1 MTTSHDNKLRLTDE
15 EERQLGERIA
25 QGDQQALEKLVT
37 ANLGF
42 VVSVARQ
49 YQDNG
54 LSLDDLVSEGNLAL
68 MLAAGKWKP
77 EKGIRF
83 VQYAVWDIRKAIER
97 AIEQQGNII
106 HDAPASV
113 GFTNSRVDMA
123 VAKSNRNADE
133 NIAFLSADSELAG
146 SLGCLNERER
156 KVIILYYGLGTDALT
171 MMEIAEEMGLKRERV
186 RQIRKKAERK
196 LRKPLRQIAAPH
208 PSLRDTLSPRGEG
221 KI

>member
-15 EERQLGERIA
+15 EERHLGELIA
-25 QGDQQALEKLVT
+25 LGDQRALDRLVT

-49 YQDNG
+49 YQDRG
-54 LSLDDLVSEGNLAL
+54 LSLDDLVSEGNLAM

-97 AIEQQGNII
+97 AIEQQENII
-106 HDAPASV
+106 HDAPGSV
-113 GFTNSRVDMA
+113 GFTNSRVDMV
-123 VAKSNRNADE
+123 VAKTNRNIHDE
-133 NIAFLSADSELAG
+133 IGLSSAGSELVG

-156 KVIILYYGLGTDALT
+156 KVITMYYGLGTNALT
-171 MMEIAEEMGLKRERV
+171 MIEIAMEMGLKRERV

-196 LRKPLRQIAAPH
+196 LRKPFRKTH
-208 PSLRDTLSPRGEG
+208 PSPPKERDV
-221 KI
+221 

>member
-15 EERQLGERIA
+15 EERHLGELIA
-25 QGDQQALEKLVT
+25 QGDKRALDRLVT

-49 YQDNG
+49 YQDRG
-54 LSLDDLVSEGNLAL
+54 LSLDDLVSEGNLAM

-97 AIEQQGNII
+97 AIEQQENII
-106 HDAPASV
+106 HDAPGSV
-113 GFTNSRVDMA
+113 GFTNSRVDMV
-123 VAKSNRNADE
+123 VAKTNRNIHDE
-133 NIAFLSADSELAG
+133 IGFASAGSELVG

-156 KVIILYYGLGTDALT
+156 KVITMYYGLGTNALT
-171 MMEIAEEMGLKRERV
+171 MIEIAMEMGLKRERV

-196 LRKPLRQIAAPH
+196 LRKPLRKA
-208 PSLRDTLSPRGEG
+208 
-221 KI
+221 

>member
-25 QGDQQALEKLVT
+25 QGDQHALERLVT

-133 NIAFLSADSELAG
+133 SVSFLSADMELTG
-146 SLGCLNERER
+146 GLGCLNERER
-156 KVIILYYGLGTDALT
+156 KVIILYYGLGTDVLT

-196 LRKPLRQIAAPH
+196 LRKPLTK
-208 PSLRDTLSPRGEG
+208 LNNE
-221 KI
+221 KK

>member
-25 QGDQQALEKLVT
+25 QGDQHALERLVT

-133 NIAFLSADSELAG
+133 SVSFLSADMELTG

-156 KVIILYYGLGTDALT
+156 KVIILYYGLGTDVLT

-196 LRKPLRQIAAPH
+196 LRKPLTK
-208 PSLRDTLSPRGEG
+208 LNNE
-221 KI
+221 KK

>member
-1 MTTSHDNKLRLTDE
+1 MATSHDNKLRLTDE

-25 QGDQQALEKLVT
+25 QGDQQALERLVT

-133 NIAFLSADSELAG
+133 SVSFLSADTELTG

-171 MMEIAEEMGLKRERV
+171 MMEIAEEMGLKRECV

-196 LRKPLRQIAAPH
+196 LRRPLTM
-208 PSLRDTLSPRGEG
+208 LNNE
-221 KI
+221 KK

>member
-1 MTTSHDNKLRLTDE
+1 MDTSHDNKPRLTDE
-15 EERQLGERIA
+15 EERMLGERIS
-25 QGDQQALEKLVT
+25 QGDQQALDKLVT

-49 YQDNG
+49 YQDRG
-54 LSLDDLVSEGNLAL
+54 LSLDDLVSEGNLAM

-97 AIEQQGNII
+97 AIEQQENII
-106 HDAPASV
+106 HDAPGSV
-113 GFTNSRVDMA
+113 GFTNSRVDMV
-123 VAKSNRNADE
+123 VAKTNRNIHDE
-133 NIAFLSADSELAG
+133 IGLSSAGSELVG

-156 KVIILYYGLGTDALT
+156 KVITMYYGLGTNALT
-171 MMEIAEEMGLKRERV
+171 MIEIAMEMGLKRERV

-196 LRKPLRQIAAPH
+196 LRKPFRKTH
-208 PSLRDTLSPRGEG
+208 PSPPKERDV
-221 KI
+221 

>member
-15 EERQLGERIA
+15 EERLLGERIA

-133 NIAFLSADSELAG
+133 SVSFLSADTELTG

-171 MMEIAEEMGLKRERV
+171 MMEIADEMGLKRERV

-196 LRKPLRQIAAPH
+196 LRRPLTK
-208 PSLRDTLSPRGEG
+208 LNNE
-221 KI
+221 KK

>member
-25 QGDQQALEKLVT
+25 QGDQQALERLVT

-133 NIAFLSADSELAG
+133 SVSFLSADTELTG

-196 LRKPLRQIAAPH
+196 LRRPLTM
-208 PSLRDTLSPRGEG
+208 LNNE
-221 KI
+221 KK

>member
-15 EERQLGERIA
+15 EERLLGERIA

-49 YQDNG
+49 YQNNG
-54 LSLDDLVSEGNLAL
+54 LSLDDLVSEGSLAL

-133 NIAFLSADSELAG
+133 SVSFLSADTELTG

-171 MMEIAEEMGLKRERV
+171 MMEIANEMGLKRERV

-196 LRKPLRQIAAPH
+196 LRKPLTM
-208 PSLRDTLSPRGEG
+208 LNNE
-221 KI
+221 KK

>member
-15 EERQLGERIA
+15 EERLLGERIA
-25 QGDQQALEKLVT
+25 QGDQHALERLVT

-133 NIAFLSADSELAG
+133 SVSFLSADTELTG

-196 LRKPLRQIAAPH
+196 LRRPLTM
-208 PSLRDTLSPRGEG
+208 LNNE
-221 KI
+221 KK

>member
-15 EERQLGERIA
+15 EERHLGELIA
-25 QGDQQALEKLVT
+25 QGDQRALDRLVT

-49 YQDNG
+49 YQDRG
-54 LSLDDLVSEGNLAL
+54 LSLDDLVSEGNLAM

-97 AIEQQGNII
+97 AIEQQENII
-106 HDAPASV
+106 HDAPGSV
-113 GFTNSRVDMA
+113 GFTNSRVDMV
-123 VAKSNRNADE
+123 VAKTNRNIHDE
-133 NIAFLSADSELAG
+133 IGLSSAGSELVG

-156 KVIILYYGLGTDALT
+156 KVITMYYGLGTNALT
-171 MMEIAEEMGLKRERV
+171 MIEIAMEMGLKRERV

-196 LRKPLRQIAAPH
+196 LRKPLRKA
-208 PSLRDTLSPRGEG
+208 
-221 KI
+221 

>member
-1 MTTSHDNKLRLTDE
+1 MTTSHDNKLCLTDE

-25 QGDQQALEKLVT
+25 QGDQHALERLVT

-133 NIAFLSADSELAG
+133 SVSFLSADTELTG

-196 LRKPLRQIAAPH
+196 LRKPLTK
-208 PSLRDTLSPRGEG
+208 LNNE
-221 KI
+221 KK

>member
-1 MTTSHDNKLRLTDE
+1 MATSHDNKLRLTDE

-25 QGDQQALEKLVT
+25 QGDQQALERLVT

-133 NIAFLSADSELAG
+133 SVSFLSADMELTG

-156 KVIILYYGLGTDALT
+156 KVIILYYGLGTDVLT

-196 LRKPLRQIAAPH
+196 LRKPLTK
-208 PSLRDTLSPRGEG
+208 LNNE
-221 KI
+221 KK

>member
-15 EERQLGERIA
+15 EERHLGELIA
-25 QGDQQALEKLVT
+25 QGDKRALDRLVT

-49 YQDNG
+49 YQDRG
-54 LSLDDLVSEGNLAL
+54 LSLDDLVSEGNLAM

-97 AIEQQGNII
+97 AIEQQENII
-106 HDAPASV
+106 HDAPGSV
-113 GFTNSRVDMA
+113 GFTNSRVDMV
-123 VAKSNRNADE
+123 VAKTNRNIHDE
-133 NIAFLSADSELAG
+133 IGLSSAGSELVG

-156 KVIILYYGLGTDALT
+156 KVITMYYGLGTNALT
-171 MMEIAEEMGLKRERV
+171 MIEIAMEMGLKRERV

-196 LRKPLRQIAAPH
+196 LRKPLRKA
-208 PSLRDTLSPRGEG
+208 
-221 KI
+221 

>member
-25 QGDQQALEKLVT
+25 QGDQHALERLVT

-133 NIAFLSADSELAG
+133 SVSFLSADTELTG

-186 RQIRKKAERK
+186 RQIRNKAERK
-196 LRKPLRQIAAPH
+196 LRKPLTK
-208 PSLRDTLSPRGEG
+208 LNNE
-221 KI
+221 KK

>member
-1 MTTSHDNKLRLTDE
+1 MATSHDNKLRLTDE

-25 QGDQQALEKLVT
+25 QGDQQALERLVT

-133 NIAFLSADSELAG
+133 SVSFLSADTELTG

-171 MMEIAEEMGLKRERV
+171 MLEIAEEMGLKRERV

-196 LRKPLRQIAAPH
+196 LRRPLTM
-208 PSLRDTLSPRGEG
+208 LNNE
-221 KI
+221 KK

>member
-15 EERQLGERIA
+15 EERLLGERIA

-133 NIAFLSADSELAG
+133 SVAFLYADSELAG

-156 KVIILYYGLGTDALT
+156 KVIVLYYGLGTDALT
-171 MMEIAEEMGLKRERV
+171 MMEIANEMGLKRERV

-196 LRKPLRQIAAPH
+196 LRRPLTM
-208 PSLRDTLSPRGEG
+208 LNNE
-221 KI
+221 KK

>member
-25 QGDQQALEKLVT
+25 QGDQQALERLVT

-133 NIAFLSADSELAG
+133 SVSFLSADTELTG

-171 MMEIAEEMGLKRERV
+171 MIEIANEMGLKRERV

-196 LRKPLRQIAAPH
+196 LRRPLTK
-208 PSLRDTLSPRGEG
+208 LNNE
-221 KI
+221 KK

>member
-15 EERQLGERIA
+15 EERLLGERIA

-156 KVIILYYGLGTDALT
+156 KVIVLYYGLGTDALT
-171 MMEIAEEMGLKRERV
+171 MMEIANEMGLKRERV

-196 LRKPLRQIAAPH
+196 LSRPLTM
-208 PSLRDTLSPRGEG
+208 LNNE
-221 KI
+221 KK

>member
-25 QGDQQALEKLVT
+25 QGDQHALERLVT

-106 HDAPASV
+106 HDVPASV

-133 NIAFLSADSELAG
+133 SVSFLSADMELTG

-156 KVIILYYGLGTDALT
+156 KVIILYYGLGTDVLT

-196 LRKPLRQIAAPH
+196 LRKPLTK
-208 PSLRDTLSPRGEG
+208 LNNE
-221 KI
+221 KK

>member
-25 QGDQQALEKLVT
+25 QGDQHALERLVT

-133 NIAFLSADSELAG
+133 SVSFLSADTELTG
-146 SLGCLNERER
+146 SFGCLNERER

-196 LRKPLRQIAAPH
+196 LRKPLTK
-208 PSLRDTLSPRGEG
+208 LNNE
-221 KI
+221 KK